1 MQRFALP
8 LPCQTTQRQKGVGRH
23 QAFVGIGCL
32 FGMGT
37 ASHGSNVLGHQC
49 VCGGPHNRLAPG
61 EQAQHISGTFS
72 AHENMR
78 GACNRH
84 KGTALAPCGQRL
96 HPSVDRRA
104 PVCWYNHGKHTGAR
118 RPTLGCKVSIR
129 TTNVVP
135 WWRACMRLASFR
147 AERLCKVHVGV
158 VRRAQVCC
166 EDPHKQTSARVGT
179 TRGGSH
185 AKQTA
190 IAY

>member
-1 MQRFALP
+1 MRKQGNFLNNEFLASNCSTTPNSPHFQREF
-8 LPCQTTQRQKGVGRH
+8 CYT
-23 QAFVGIGCL
+23 
-32 FGMGT
+32 
-37 ASHGSNVLGHQC
+37 
-49 VCGGPHNRLAPG
+49 
-61 EQAQHISGTFS
+61 

-78 GACNRH
+78 GAYATVI

-104 PVCWYNHGKHTGAR
+104 PVCWCNYGTHTGAR

-135 WWRACMRLASFR
+135 WWRACMRLAGFR

-158 VRRAQVCC
+158 VCRAQACC
-166 EDPHKQTSARVGT
+166 EDPHKHTSARVVT
-179 TRGGSH
+179 MRGGSH